1 MLQITFLNFFI
12 TLGQKLSLE
21 ESFTDHPNREI
32 FAFRGNKIS
41 RMTYFKEFAGKNF
54 RGQQK
59 VKTKYLVKYNLRKF
73 VSPCSSSRSLK
84 QQEQKSYECLLFSL
98 LLLIFSFSFSEIF
111 PRDLSPVLHLLVC

>member
-1 MLQITFLNFFI
+1 MLQITFLIFFI

-32 FAFRGNKIS
+32 FAFRGKKIS

-59 VKTKYLVKYNLRKF
+59 VKTKYLVKSQVINFFKSISTISGNL
-73 VSPCSSSRSLK
+73 
-84 QQEQKSYECLLFSL
+84 
-98 LLLIFSFSFSEIF
+98 F
-111 PRDLSPVLHLLVC
+111 PLVRLRVP